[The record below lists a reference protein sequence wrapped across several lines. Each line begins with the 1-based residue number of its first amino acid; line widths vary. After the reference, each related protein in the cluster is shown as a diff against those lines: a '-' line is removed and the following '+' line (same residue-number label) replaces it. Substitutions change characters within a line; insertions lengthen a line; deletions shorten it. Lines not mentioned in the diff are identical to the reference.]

1 MPYISAQIL
10 GVIVHYLLE
19 SRMDIWNKKDKRE
32 IDDFFIEKE
41 KSKIERRS
49 VVMPLDKE
57 WASPHLLSCPIQ
69 RAHPPRKSCPPCL
82 RISINAAA
90 GRTTGSWLFAAPPS
104 TVPSLFAMWKP
115 TKLHANIASS
125 SLPLPHH
132 LLCLCLLACTI
143 QYTAS
148 IWKISKDLKIS

>member
-1 MPYISAQIL
+1 MPYISAQNL
-10 GVIVHYLLE
+10 GVIMYYLLE
-19 SRMDIWNKKDKRE
+19 SRMDIWNKKDKRKF
-32 IDDFFIEKE
+32 DDIFIEKE

-57 WASPHLLSCPIQ
+57 WASPHLSCPIQ
-69 RAHPPRKSCPPCL
+69 RAHPPRNSCPPCL
-82 RISINAAA
+82 RISHNAAA

-125 SLPLPHH
+125 PLPLPHH
-132 LLCLCLLACTI
+132 LPCFRLLAFI
-143 QYTAS
+143 QYILPVFGRS
-148 IWKISKDLKIS
+148 